1 MSVSVGVC
9 FMVSLTVDIILIF
22 ISALS
27 VVEFDEIRTAK
38 KSPVEQCDF
47 LNPMVRAGWAVML
60 YIIIL

>member
-38 KSPVEQCDF
+38 KGPVEQCDF